1 MTFLRAITVIALIW
15 QLFDPHPALS
25 LAVYALIGLQ
35 VVAWVGPRIARRQ
48 IEWRRQ
54 TPIVLAPH
62 EMGEVM
68 ITITYQG
75 RFPLPYVVVSEDI
88 PPALSAV
95 TRLRWVISLGRGQ
108 SRVFRYTIQGRQ
120 RGLYW
125 LGPIHIVVGSVLDQA
140 EVPIISHQQTPLIIT
155 PTIVPL
161 PVLNLP
167 TGLPASQERRLSL
180 FDDPAQKIGVRPYRS
195 GDSPRQIDWKTSARL
210 GSLQVRELAPTIG
223 RETLIVLEFSYTAYR
238 GRFARDDRERAVIAA
253 ASLAAALINRRQ
265 AVGLRSNGYDPLT
278 AAPLVPLPPAPDRDQ
293 LREILSQL
301 GRIEPAPTGDMLDDL
316 MTADL
321 NLAWGGTLVVITSAI
336 DDRWL
341 TTLTRLTQSGLHIA
355 AALADPGPTD
365 LILARSYGIA
375 AYRIDRNGAVV
386 LAM

>member
-195 GDSPRQIDWKTSARL
+195 DDSPRQIDWKTSARL